1 MSRQCS
7 VHGSV
12 SNSELRGGLQ
22 PTEHDCKQNLF
33 TLIQTKNSYTVQME
47 LVKGTVIVQGHTF

>member
-33 TLIQTKNSYTVQME
+33 ALIQTKNSHTVQIE